1 MNRKAKK
8 ELRERQSTRQL
19 MGISQLTEH
28 GVKTAG
34 GELVFFMLSPDNL
47 SVLSPEGVQAR
58 VTALGNLLRTT
69 PAVRLQAMDSRE
81 SFQAN
86 KDFYQRRLETE
97 PLPAVR
103 DLLRQDAAHLDEIQ
117 AATASAREFALVYP
131 VDIVATSSISLASP
145 QAAKLTHSA
154 AAPHPTR
161 TASLGSHGDPSGA
174 ADPRLTEKNLRDA
187 GFQVRLADG
196 QDVKR
201 ILAVY
206 YQQDVTTELFL
217 NFDGEG
223 SVNTNG

>member
-1 MNRKAKK
+1 MNRKQKK

-19 MGISQLTEH
+19 MGISQFTDH
-28 GVKTAG
+28 GVKTAK

-86 KDFYQRRLETE
+86 KDFYQRRLEQE
-97 PLPAVR
+97 QLPAIR
-103 DLLRQDAAHLDEIQ
+103 ELLRQDAAHLDDIQ
-117 AATASAREFALVYP
+117 ASTASAREFALVYP
-131 VDIVATSSISLASP
+131 VDKDST
-145 QAAKLTHSA
+145 
-154 AAPHPTR
+154 
-161 TASLGSHGDPSGA
+161 
-174 ADPRLTEKNLRDA
+174 ADPRLTEKSLRDA
-187 GFQVRLADG
+187 GFYVRLAG
-196 QDVKR
+196 EQDIKR

-206 YQQDVTTELFL
+206 YQQDVTTEQFS

-223 SVNTNG
+223 GVTGNG

>member
-1 MNRKAKK
+1 MKRKQKK

-19 MGISQLTEH
+19 MGISQLTDR
-28 GVKTAG
+28 GVKTAK

-86 KDFYQRRLETE
+86 KDFYQRRLEQE
-97 PLPAVR
+97 QLPAIR
-103 DLLRQDAAHLDEIQ
+103 DLLRQDAAHLDDIQ
-117 AATASAREFALVYP
+117 ASTASAREFALVYP
-131 VDIVATSSISLASP
+131 VDKDS
-145 QAAKLTHSA
+145 
-154 AAPHPTR
+154 
-161 TASLGSHGDPSGA
+161 A

-187 GFQVRLADG
+187 GFHVRLAG
-196 QDVKR
+196 EQDIKR

-206 YQQDVTTELFL
+206 YQQDVVTEQFL

-223 SVNTNG
+223 SVTGNG